1 MIMAKN
7 LYLEKLKQKEKNQRT
22 LAKLSEALKARDEE
36 IRVLSE
42 KLTNDSIQGSV
53 LGNLIIKAEDKSKLI
68 KNYTPLDNSYDGG
81 KDEDFQEQM

>member
-1 MIMAKN
+1 MAKN

-42 KLTNDSIQGSV
+42 KLTNDSI
-53 LGNLIIKAEDKSKLI
+53 
-68 KNYTPLDNSYDGG
+68 
-81 KDEDFQEQM
+81 

>member
-1 MIMAKN
+1 MAKN

-53 LGNLIIKAEDKSKLI
+53 LGNLISKVEEKSKVI
-68 KNYTPLDNSYDGG
+68 TKHTPLGTGYYDGQN
-81 KDEDFQEQM
+81 EDI